1 MPENTAEGDPAVFFV
16 CHKKHKTTLVGY
28 HAGLQKNTQYF
39 CGIRELTKGYGGG
52 KLNSS
57 KPEGFRLGVKKL

>member
-1 MPENTAEGDPAVFFV
+1 MYAM
-16 CHKKHKTTLVGY
+16 KKHKTTPVGH
-28 HAGLQKNTQYF
+28 HAGLQKIHVIF

-57 KPEGFRLGVKKL
+57 KPEGFHLGVKKL

>member
-16 CHKKHKTTLVGY
+16 CHEKHKITLVGY
-28 HAGLQKNTQYF
+28 HAGLQKIHVIF
-39 CGIRELTKGYGGG
+39 CGICALTKGYEGG

>member
-1 MPENTAEGDPAVFFV
+1 MYAM
-16 CHKKHKTTLVGY
+16 KKHKTTPVGH
-28 HAGLQKNTQYF
+28 HAGLQKIHVIF
-39 CGIRELTKGYGGG
+39 CGIRELTKWYGGG

>member
-16 CHKKHKTTLVGY
+16 CHEKHKTTPVGH
-28 HAGLQKNTQYF
+28 HAGLQKIHVIF
-39 CGIRELTKGYGGG
+39 CGIRELTKGYRGGG

-57 KPEGFRLGVKKL
+57 KPEGFHLGV

>member
-1 MPENTAEGDPAVFFV
+1 MFFV
-16 CHKKHKTTLVGY
+16 CHKKHKTTPVGHY
-28 HAGLQKNTQYF
+28 AGLQKNTQYF

-57 KPEGFRLGVKKL
+57 KPEGLRLSVKKL

>member
-1 MPENTAEGDPAVFFV
+1 MLKNTAEGDPAVFLYAM
-16 CHKKHKTTLVGY
+16 KKHKTTLVGY
-28 HAGLQKNTQYF
+28 HAGLQKIHVIF

-57 KPEGFRLGVKKL
+57 KPEGLRLSVKKL